1 MKILKLL
8 NKILLFKILFSFLL
22 FTNLFSNEPVDIW
35 SINNNSNNEN
45 SIEQNNLEESDSDSL
60 IIQTLNNQSTTSI
73 ELDNKINVDEKN
85 YLVGLFDPAEH
96 DLTLNMWQLSD
107 GEKILNIIEKLNKL
121 NLSNDAK
128 DLLQH
133 KMLVYSHKNRQ
144 TARGCLAHPWFK
156 NAPTTKI
163 DDKIIFLEEIQKKIF

>member
-45 SIEQNNLEESDSDSL
+45 SIEQNNLEEQEGDTF

-85 YLVGLFDPAEH
+85 YLVGFI
-96 DLTLNMWQLSD
+96 
-107 GEKILNIIEKLNKL
+107 K
-121 NLSNDAK
+121 
-128 DLLQH
+128 
-133 KMLVYSHKNRQ
+133 V
-144 TARGCLAHPWFK
+144 
-156 NAPTTKI
+156 
-163 DDKIIFLEEIQKKIF
+163 